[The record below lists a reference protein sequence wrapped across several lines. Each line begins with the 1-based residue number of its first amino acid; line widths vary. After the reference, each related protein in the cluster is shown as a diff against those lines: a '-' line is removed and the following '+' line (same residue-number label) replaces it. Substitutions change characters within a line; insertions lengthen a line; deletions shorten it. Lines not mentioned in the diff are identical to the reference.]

1 MSLRVLAP
9 SKDFRARVVI
19 PLPRPVVDVVVP
31 VHDEEARVGPGIREL
46 AAYLAAQLPFSSVI
60 TIADRASNDETRAA
74 AQRLASE
81 LPNVRLLRI
90 SEQGRGRALAA
101 AWLTSVARI
110 VAGMDLSTS
119 PSLLLSVVAPLI
131 SGRSEVSIGRGLTAL
146 RATAARRLV
155 PEVLNRNRFFATE
168 LLVRARLAGLRIQQA
183 G

>member
-1 MSLRVLAP
+1 MPTIFRAAGLASVLATVTL
-9 SKDFRARVVI
+9 VV
-19 PLPRPVVDVVVP
+19 
-31 VHDEEARVGPGIREL
+31 
-46 AAYLAAQLPFSSVI
+46 
-60 TIADRASNDETRAA
+60 SNIGAA
-74 AQRLASE
+74 AAFNPYSSGTIGYDYSYVQCGSTA
-81 LPNVRLLRI
+81 P
-90 SEQGRGRALAA
+90 AA

-119 PSLLLSVVAPLI
+119 PSLLISVVPPLI